1 MKRIVSTIKT
11 GTVLWLVLS
20 LVPLAYYFHLKDK
33 AHQFF
38 IGHLEAQGLQFLS
51 YVDSKARRTHAQIQQ
66 TFYELSHST
75 LLNDFAVNR
84 DPQFRHYLESQ
95 WYLTAFNSTL
105 FYQLR
110 FIDNRGYE
118 VIRVDYMPNMSHPY
132 VVPNDRLQNKSN
144 RDYFLYAQKL
154 ANGEQGHFGIDLEF
168 ENNKPIIPYKP
179 GYRIIYPII
188 ANSVRQG
195 YFVANLD
202 VMTIIEQI
210 TSNTQNLNVDF
221 IDSQGNYIISSDKNK
236 LFGDLVQARSD
247 NNLAKENQEVWQA
260 LQQNQSSGNSVLTDK
275 GLYIF
280 QRFSSPLFGSQNTLT
295 MLTMYPSSA
304 ISELLSE
311 RAKPLKIEASVIW
324 LFLGLLSI
332 MIAMFMD
339 AFRRIKADQTYAEY
353 AIENSMA
360 VVVTDKN
367 MRILRV
373 NTGFCNLVNGDLNL
387 LHGSNMIDFF
397 QSQTK
402 QNLIQRQLSIRGM
415 WQGHISLSTTDN
427 KEVICQTEIHAI
439 LGKLKNIQYYV
450 YSFTDISEHHNT
462 IITLKERTE
471 RDPATSLWNKKKF
484 DQNLQYQC
492 RLKQRYTNHPPCCLA
507 VLDID
512 SFKQINDT
520 FGHTVG
526 DEVILYIANQL
537 RMVLRDTDFIARIG
551 GDEFAVLIQ
560 HTDLAQAKALMQRVA
575 TDISNWTLYDVTI
588 SVGLAEVTSDAN
600 QTFSNA
606 DQAMYRSKRKG
617 KNCISIHGQ
626 ETLHVLG
633 SDSR

>member
-1 MKRIVSTIKT
+1 MKRFASTIRT

-20 LVPLAYYFHLKDK
+20 LVPLAYYFHLSEK

-38 IGHLEAQGLQFLS
+38 ISRLEAQGLQFLS
-51 YVDSKARRTHAQIQQ
+51 YVDSKARRIHSQIQQ
-66 TFYELSHST
+66 TFYELSHSS

-154 ANGEQGHFGIDLEF
+154 ANGEQGHYGIDLEF
-168 ENNKPIIPYKP
+168 ENNKPVIPYKP

-188 ANSVRQG
+188 ANAVRQG
-195 YFVANLD
+195 YFIANLD
-202 VMTIIEQI
+202 VMAIIEQI
-210 TSNTQNLNVDF
+210 TSNSENLNVDF
-221 IDSQGNYIISSDKNK
+221 IDNHGSYMISSDKNK
-236 LFGDLVQARSD
+236 LFGDLIQTRTE
-247 NNLAKENQEVWQA
+247 NNLASENNEVWQA
-260 LQQNQSSGNSVLTDK
+260 IQQNQSSGNSLLTDK

-280 QRFSSPLFGSQNTLT
+280 QRFSTPLFDSQNTLT
-295 MLTMYPSSA
+295 MLTMYPTTV
-304 ISELLSE
+304 ISNLLSE
-311 RAKPLKIEASVIW
+311 RAKQIKIEATVIW

-339 AFRRIKADQTYAEY
+339 TFRRIKADQTYAEY

-367 MRILRV
+367 MRILRA
-373 NTGFCNLVNGDLNL
+373 NTGFCNLVNSDLGL
-387 LHGSNMIDFF
+387 LHGGNIDDFF
-397 QSQTK
+397 KSQTK
-402 QNLIQRQLSIRGM
+402 QSQIQRQLSIRGE
-415 WQGHISLSTTDN
+415 WLGHLSLYTTDN
-427 KEVICQTEIHAI
+427 KELICQTEIHAI

-450 YSFTDISEHHNT
+450 YSFSDISEHHNT

-484 DQNLQYQC
+484 DQSLQYQC
-492 RLKQRYTNHPPCCLA
+492 RLKQRYDNHPPCCLA

-512 SFKQINDT
+512 LFKQINDT
-520 FGHTVG
+520 LGHTAG
-526 DEVILYIANQL
+526 DQVILYIANQL

-560 HTDLAQAKALMQRVA
+560 HTDIEQAKELMQRVT
-575 TDISNWTLYDVTI
+575 TDISNWTLFDVTV
-588 SVGLAEVTSDAN
+588 SVGLAEVTTDSN

-617 KNCISIHGQ
+617 RNCVSVHGQ
-626 ETLHVLG
+626 ETLSVLE
-633 SDSR
+633 SNSP